1 MRVLIVESE
10 IYLAQSIGT
19 KLSDIGYSYET
30 VSSVKDGIKNEKFDV
45 VLLSTTL
52 HGQDF
57 YPIIEHY
64 KDSIIILL
72 NSYINNDTVAIPLSK
87 GANDYILKPFMMEEL
102 IRKIRHFQEY
112 DKVQKENLR
121 NKEYLE
127 FVLDDIEI
135 TEAYLNK
142 ALPIA
147 IKSNKQEFCNKFV
160 YKYSQMNNLVV
171 AIIDLSIKNIKSE
184 LNNLDDNKLT
194 YIINFHKLKNS
205 DKSDILEKLSK
216 HTNYIILSLEKSD
229 EFKDIDTIEIYSEN
243 ASYGDGSILSIDDY
257 VKHIILSYQDSFPDT
272 ELSKK
277 LGISRKSLWEKRKKY
292 GINKKK

>member
-19 KLSDIGYSYET
+19 KLSEIGYSFET
-30 VSSVKDGIKNEKFDV
+30 VSSVKDALKKESYDV

-64 KDSIIILL
+64 KESTIILL

-87 GANDYILKPFMMEEL
+87 GASDYILKPFMMEEL
-102 IRKIRHFQEY
+102 IRKIKHFQEY
-112 DKVQKENLR
+112 EGIQKENIKNR
-121 NKEYLE
+121 EYLD
-127 FVLDDIEI
+127 FILDDIEFD
-135 TEAYLNK
+135 EDELRND
-142 ALPIA
+142 LPIV
-147 IKSNKQEFCNKFV
+147 IKTNKKQLSDKFV
-160 YKYSQMNNLVV
+160 YKYAQKNRRVIS
-171 AIIDLSIKNIKSE
+171 IIDLYKKGSKGEIDNIDE
-184 LNNLDDNKLT
+184 TRLT
-194 YIINFHKLKNS
+194 YIINYHKLKNS
-205 DKSDILEKLSK
+205 DKSDVMSRLQKYK
-216 HTNYIILSLEKSD
+216 NYVLISLEKSD
-229 EFKDIDTIEIYSEN
+229 EFESINSIEMYNEDVV
-243 ASYGDGSILSIDDY
+243 YGGGSILSIDDY
-257 VKHIILSYQDSFPDT
+257 VKHIIVSYQDSFPDT